1 MYSLSTKCH
10 THYGENSAASE
21 ALELSDSEATNEQTT
36 CDFIEDVVKGYV
48 DDEGFVY
55 SHQRVN
61 TNPIASYLAM
71 FGADD
76 METEVTAAQAVG
88 LAFTGIATVAMAYAA
103 FQMKRKIGGNVE
115 AGGLIANEA
124 AVYS

>member
-1 MYSLSTKCH
+1 MLHSK
-10 THYGENSAASE
+10 NSINGGRA
-21 ALELSDSEATNEQTT
+21 
-36 CDFIEDVVKGYV
+36 K
-48 DDEGFVY
+48 DDNF
-55 SHQRVN
+55 
-61 TNPIASYLAM
+61 
-71 FGADD
+71 ADD

-103 FQMKRKIGGNVE
+103 FQMKRKIGGNVG